1 MEKAKV
7 PIVKRSLYSWIFSD
21 NAKLQIML
29 LFIIVVTVFARVLPL
44 EMQKRIVNEAI
55 FLRKIDMFT
64 LLRHIFGF
72 SAYREIGRA
81 SCRERV

>member
-7 PIVKRSLYSWIFSD
+7 PIVKRSLFSWIFSD
-21 NAKLQIML
+21 NAKLQILL

-55 FLRKIDMFT
+55 FLRKIDM
-64 LLRHIFGF
+64 LLI
-72 SAYREIGRA
+72 Y
-81 SCRERV
+81 